1 MPGILSISFHF
12 MWRTLEFLLSSIL
25 PRNRTLNFPCD
36 LVWKFCV
43 HLLFFFWGIKK
54 VGLMSAKTSNI
65 HEDLN
70 MEKYSLTWEM
80 YRQGQSQ
87 GKGEITK
94 FCDFIF
100 YLILTPEIG
109 KIYIVL
115 GLLRP
120 IEVHRC
126 HVARWLKLFEMLL
139 LCCNL
144 IFI

>member
-1 MPGILSISFHF
+1 MIWSGNFVSIFCFSFEVLKKLGWCLQNIKYS
-12 MWRTLEFLLSSIL
+12 WRSQ
-25 PRNRTLNFPCD
+25 
-36 LVWKFCV
+36 
-43 HLLFFFWGIKK
+43 HG
-54 VGLMSAKTSNI
+54 
-65 HEDLN
+65 
-70 MEKYSLTWEM
+70 KYSLTWEM
-80 YRQGQSQ
+80 YRQGQNQ
-87 GKGEITK
+87 GKREITK

-139 LCCNL
+139 LLAVIWYLFNSGKSNWVSL
-144 IFI
+144 TFSEWHAS